1 MVYRRTPAVQARLDA
16 QAALIVQAAT
26 RVLSRDGF
34 AGLSMAAVAA
44 EAGVATGTVYK
55 HFEGKADLVTGVFRK
70 VVTREVEAVAAAGS
84 GGDAAQR
91 VSAAVETFA
100 VRALKNPK
108 LAYVLLA
115 EPVDPAVDAERLR
128 FRRAFA
134 ETFESAVADG
144 VARGELPPQDA
155 RISSAAMV
163 GAIGEVLVGPLA
175 HAPHTESVVPELV
188 SFALRAL
195 GVRRGPRSDIRW
207 PSTVVSTTA
216 PTAELPVFGPAPGTQ
231 PSVHDPAL
239 TDGMATMPMPAVNL
253 PGAHDADA

>member
-115 EPVDPAVDAERLR
+115 EPVDAAIDAERLR

-134 ETFESAVADG
+134 ETFEAAVADG
-144 VARGELPPQDA
+144 VARGELPAQDA

-195 GVRRGPRSDIRW
+195 GVRRGPRPDTSW
-207 PSTVVSTTA
+207 PSAPITTTA
-216 PTAELPVFGPAPGTQ
+216 SLSESPKAGPAPGTH
-231 PSVHDPAL
+231 PLTPDPVSA
-239 TDGMATMPMPAVNL
+239 DGMATMPFPAVTH

>member
-26 RVLSRDGF
+26 RVLSRVGF

-84 GGDAAQR
+84 GDAAQR

-115 EPVDPAVDAERLR
+115 EPVDAAVDAERLR

-175 HAPHTESVVPELV
+175 HAPHTESIVPELV

-195 GVRRGPRSDIRW
+195 GVRGGPRPDTSW
-207 PSTVVSTTA
+207 PSTTISTAA
-216 PTAELPVFGPAPGTQ
+216 PAAGQPVFDSAPGPH
-231 PSVHDPAL
+231 PSVPDPAR
-239 TDGMATMPMPAVNL
+239 TDDMATMPMPSVTL

>member
-1 MVYRRTPAVQARLDA
+1 MALQDRKQREFERRERDILA
-16 QAALIVQAAT
+16 AALELCSTPEWESVTVGQIAD
-26 RVLSRDGF
+26 R
-34 AGLSMAAVAA
+34 A
-44 EAGVATGTVYK
+44 EVGKGTVYK

-195 GVRRGPRSDIRW
+195 GVRRGPRSDISW

>member
-16 QAALIVQAAT
+16 QRALIVQGAT

-55 HFEGKADLVTGVFRK
+55 QVENKAALVAAVFET
-70 VVTREVEAVAAAGS
+70 VVAREVEAVRAAVAE
-84 GGDAAQR
+84 GDALHR

-100 VRALKNPK
+100 GRALKNPK

-115 EPVDPAVDAERLR
+115 EPVDAAVDAQRLE

-134 ETFESAVADG
+134 ASFESAIAHG
-144 VARGELPPQDA
+144 VATGTVPAQDA
-155 RISSAAMV
+155 AMSAAALV

-175 HAPHTESVVPELV
+175 AAPPAETVIPELV
-188 SFALRAL
+188 AFAVRAL
-195 GVRRGPRSDIRW
+195 GARPE
-207 PSTVVSTTA
+207 P
-216 PTAELPVFGPAPGTQ
+216 L
-231 PSVHDPAL
+231 
-239 TDGMATMPMPAVNL
+239 
-253 PGAHDADA
+253 

>member
-16 QAALIVQAAT
+16 QRALIVQGAT

-55 HFEGKADLVTGVFRK
+55 QFENKAELVAAVFET
-70 VVTREVEAVAAAGS
+70 VVAREVEAVRAAVAE
-84 GGDAAQR
+84 GDVLQR

-100 VRALKNPK
+100 GRALKNPK

-115 EPVDPAVDAERLR
+115 EPVDAAVDAQRLE

-134 ETFESAVADG
+134 AAFEAAIAHG
-144 VARGELPPQDA
+144 IAEGRLPAQDTA
-155 RISSAAMV
+155 ISAAALV

-175 HAPHTESVVPELV
+175 AAPHAETVIPELV
-188 SFALRAL
+188 AFAVRAL
-195 GVRRGPRSDIRW
+195 GARPETS
-207 PSTVVSTTA
+207 
-216 PTAELPVFGPAPGTQ
+216 
-231 PSVHDPAL
+231 
-239 TDGMATMPMPAVNL
+239 
-253 PGAHDADA
+253 